1 MSSRESSRRMSA
13 GEPLPASRSEYAL
26 VPANDV
32 DAESLVDFASRV
44 WSDRPPFE
52 RILSCW
58 WRHASSDCA
67 NALVYHLTGKVVGL
81 CAGRPSEWIIAGETH
96 PTISICDFFVDP
108 HHEGKLLGRR
118 LLRSFEA
125 PGRLL
130 NALSISEIAATY
142 VSRMGWMGPYASSLL
157 LMPLPRVA
165 RIGHSLMMRRAGLDL
180 REHAIAGTQMPATLG
195 ADLDRIEAAR
205 AGDAPARM
213 RRGASEWS
221 WRLSI
226 YPGRTYRFCL
236 AYRDGEPRGY
246 VVVRPMTPGRSR
258 QMGRLRGALITD
270 LVAIGDDAATLRVLA
285 ARAVAISA
293 ELSATLILFV
303 TTARSHRRALAA
315 IGFISQDLPLVGRAL
330 ARRAPTYMWSP
341 RGPGGG
347 LAADNMTMTFADS
360 AVDLDL

>member
-1 MSSRESSRRMSA
+1 MSA
-13 GEPLPASRSEYAL
+13 ADAQAPHRSEYAL
-26 VPANDV
+26 VPANDI
-32 DAESLVDFASRV
+32 DAERLVDFASRV
-44 WSDRPPFE
+44 WSDRPPYD

-58 WRHASSDCA
+58 WRHASPDCA
-67 NALVYHLTGKVVGL
+67 NALVHQGTGPVIGL
-81 CAGRPSEWIIAGETH
+81 CAGRPSEWIIAGEIH

-130 NALSISEIAATY
+130 NAISISDIAAAY

-157 LMPLPRVA
+157 LMPLPHVA
-165 RIGHSLMMRRAGLDL
+165 RIGHSLMVRGADLDL
-180 REHAIAGTQMPATLG
+180 RDHAIASGEIPAALG

-205 AGDAPARM
+205 ACDEPAHM

-221 WRLSI
+221 WRISI
-226 YPGRTYRFCL
+226 YPDRMYRFCL
-236 AYRDGEPRGY
+236 AYRDGEPLGY

-270 LVAIGDDAATLRVLA
+270 LVAIRDDATTLRVLA

-293 ELSATLILFV
+293 ELSAAVALFV
-303 TTARSHRRALAA
+303 TTAHSHRRALAA
-315 IGFISQDLPLVGRAL
+315 IGFMSQDLPFFGRVL

-341 RGPGGG
+341 RGPGAG
-347 LAADNMTMTFADS
+347 LAAESMTMTFADS